1 MIENVETL
9 KDRKWEDKNYVHF
22 PSCEF
27 GKADGRSER

>member
-22 PSCEF
+22 LSCEF
-27 GKADGRSER
+27 GKADGEVKR